1 MDGLVEVAVLGS
13 DDGKVNVRIR
23 AALGV
28 QTRTPPLSIS
38 NGSYSASAGTRSPIS
53 KFSRP
58 MAAPTPYRYRRSAL
72 PRCESRSQTK
82 TRPAPPTGQTRASA
96 ARNTRLYLPRVRV
109 TRSSRATSIELS
121 TFGVPGTASAHHA
134 PRHPPYL
141 RLTPCRTRRTPPRR
155 DGHPSSQSDLI
166 HDGDLH
172 SGSRQGDQGRT

>member
-28 QTRTPPLSIS
+28 QTRTQPLSIS
-38 NGSYSASAGTRSPIS
+38 NGSYSASAGTRSSIS

-58 MAAPTPYRYRRSAL
+58 MAAPTRYRYRRSAL
-72 PRCESRSQTK
+72 PRCESRSATK

-109 TRSSRATSIELS
+109 TRSSRATSIGLS
-121 TFGVPGTASAHHA
+121 TFGVPGTASAASRSTTPAVPAAHSL
-134 PRHPPYL
+134 PYSTY
-141 RLTPCRTRRTPPRR
+141 TPASRW
-155 DGHPSSQSDLI
+155 PSLV
-166 HDGDLH
+166 
-172 SGSRQGDQGRT
+172 TV